1 MAKRTKV
8 TKREIDLAT
17 GVVLGHII
25 YDAMSDL
32 TSMIIADE
40 LRWITIH
47 PNGKGAKLS
56 NGEENVKGKPVLI
69 DTETGKIVGGAIPQS
84 LHGVKLQSKEERE
97 KNGSKSFKD
106 IIKEGE
112 HKTAKEQQPNVSE
125 NNLPNTK
132 TGSYNERHN
141 AYLSRVNSESIPPS
155 FDSAESLQKFAS
167 KVMPDTDFSN
177 LDLVPLSLQ
186 RDILHGATAIVKEF
200 PLLGGRL
207 PIVTTQKGMLKKAT
221 GSRNTPFKQ
230 AEQMGEAAF
239 AELMKNP
246 QEVEKIKQS
255 AKLRAQA
262 VISTYQKKGSPF
274 TLKHVIG
281 QITLPEQ
288 FQELASQPVAI
299 AMQNQQLK
307 DWLLNHEHYFDAEKE
322 RHQEAFIYNKFTGFV
337 NKKGFG
343 AHGDAL
349 AVCYINGVNTPYS
362 QIGRGGIFFND
373 ESANEQKYKAMDE
386 RWPKVHESARNN
398 IKNPPFNVASS
409 TMVHECA
416 HSLDMLL
423 GNISN
428 DPRIISLMREE
439 RKAKGLGGTSAKMAY
454 FKTGEYA
461 LTEPCEYF
469 AERINEA
476 ITSKK
481 PSKNALEVLTIAKDV
496 YNRAISGQH
505 S

>member
-32 TSMIIADE
+32 TRMIIADE

-186 RDILHGATAIVKEF
+186 RDILHGSTAIVKEF
-200 PLLGGRL
+200 PLLGSRL

-221 GSRNTPFKQ
+221 GSKNTPFKQ
-230 AEQMGEAAF
+230 AKQMGEAAF

-246 QEVEKIKQS
+246 QEVEKINQA
-255 AKLRAQA
+255 AKSWAQA
-262 VISTYQKKGSPF
+262 IVSRNQNKGN
-274 TLKHVIG
+274 H
-281 QITLPEQ
+281 ITLSRMTGKLITIPEK
-288 FQELASQPVAI
+288 FQEFADKPFAV

-307 DWLLNHEHYFDAEKE
+307 EWFLNHEYFVNAEKE
-322 RHQEAFIYNKFTGFV
+322 NHREAFIYNKFTGFV

-349 AVCYINGVNTPYS
+349 AVCYMNGVNTPYS

-373 ESANEQKYKAMDE
+373 ESVNEQKYKAMDE
-386 RWPKVHESARNN
+386 RWPKLNESARNN

-409 TMVHECA
+409 VMVHECA
-416 HSLDMLL
+416 HSLDAML
-423 GNISN
+423 GTISN
-428 DPRIISLMREE
+428 DPRIISLMKKERE
-439 RKAKGLGGTSAKMAY
+439 AKGLGKTYAKMKY
-454 FKTGEYA
+454 FETNEYA

-481 PSKNALEVLTIAKDV
+481 PSKNAL
-496 YNRAISGQH
+496 
-505 S
+505 